1 MTKDMK
7 RFLIA
12 FAVLLGTAVAVSAQS
27 RSSGFRIGAAGLDAV
42 YQHSLSKNTFIEGNF
57 GLDFGVNNNAGFKL
71 TGIYNMVLARPAWTD
86 KGSWAIY
93 AGPGVSLGNVHDMVT
108 YEVINDKMTFS
119 DNGFMLALT
128 GQIGLEYN
136 FQSPLQISVDLR
148 PMIGLHVN
156 DGKFR
161 DPATNKVVEGFES
174 KVGFY
179 GNGLIGFIPNI
190 SVRYRF

>member
-1 MTKDMK
+1 MK

-12 FAVLLGTAVAVSAQS
+12 FAVLVGTAVALSAQP
-27 RSSGFRIGAAGLDAV
+27 RSAGFRIGAAGLDAV
-42 YQHSLSKNTFIEGNF
+42 YQHSLSKNTFIEANF

-71 TGIYNMVLARPAWTD
+71 TGIYNMVLARPAWTN

-93 AGPGVSLGNVHDMVT
+93 AGTGVSLGNVHDMVT
-108 YEVINDKMTFS
+108 YEVINDKMSYS

-128 GQIGLEYN
+128 GQVGLEYN
-136 FQSPLQISVDLR
+136 FKSPIQIAVDLR

-161 DPATNKVVEGFES
+161 DPVTNVVVEGYES